1 LINDQYYAF
10 YHRAPRGF
18 ANARQSMVAP
28 VKVVWDEKP
37 VSEGGKV
44 TIRGYDP
51 FAKDNVWTAK
61 ASGGAEYTGAEVT
74 SEGFHIFGLDPYQ
87 YYSAG
92 YACYLTNQ
100 QVMQDSWDIWDNN
113 MPLANVQNGNVMGY
127 KYFGF
132 AGLDKDTKG
141 LKAFEGAKS
150 GNKTTFNLFLAPKTA
165 SAFKINVWLDGP
177 VANDAWKG
185 KKIGEIS
192 VPADAAK
199 EVTKFTLDVASAVEN
214 LKEKHA
220 IFLVAEGPSGQPLC
234 DIAGLGFSSD
244 KKPIVRPIPPSI
256 SIKVNGEVVT
266 LPTAPVRSSGANGLT
281 GVDIYEAT
289 FAVPATVADVPQV
302 SASASDPKVKV
313 SVTQAQAK
321 GGTAIVKFD
330 NNGVVKTYRVVLASR

>member
-1 LINDQYYAF
+1 
-10 YHRAPRGF
+10 
-18 ANARQSMVAP
+18 MVAP

-37 VSEGGKV
+37 VAEGGKV

-74 SEGFHIFGLDPYQ
+74 SEGFHIFGLDPYH

-92 YACYLTNQ
+92 YACYLSNQ
-100 QVMQDSWDIWDNN
+100 QLMQDTWDIWDNN
-113 MPLANVQNGNVMGY
+113 MPLGGTPPATGGGRGGRGQPPAPSAVQNGNVIGY

-141 LKAFEGAKS
+141 LKAFEGAKP
-150 GNKTTFNLFLAPKTA
+150 GNHTAFNLFLTPKTA
-165 SAFKINVWLDGP
+165 NAFKINVWLDGP

-185 KKIGEIS
+185 KKIGEIN
-192 VPADAAK
+192 VPANAAQ

-220 IFLVAEGPSGQPLC
+220 IFLVAEGPGGNLC
-234 DIAGLGFSSD
+234 EIAGLGFSSD
-244 KKPIVRPIPPSI
+244 KKPIVRPVPPSI
-256 SIKVNGEVVT
+256 SIKVNGEAVT